1 VLKQWNAP
9 IALNVRK
16 STAVDAAA
24 PCRDVALQHGNA
36 ALRIAIVDDAEEPA
50 AVLEPALRE
59 AGYSDIARIGIAGPW
74 VAEIERASPDI
85 IVFHLGSPT
94 NEELDKLLTVTS
106 AIGRPVAMF
115 VDSSDEGMTA
125 RAVEAGVSAYVV
137 NGLSRERVKAVL
149 ELAVSR
155 FRALS
160 ALRKQL
166 DEAKAALAERR
177 IIDRAKLYL
186 MSTRKLTEA
195 NAYALIRGTAMHQ
208 GKRIVEIAQALLTA
222 TELLEGKKD
231 EAPKS

>member
-1 VLKQWNAP
+1 M
-9 IALNVRK
+9 
-16 STAVDAAA
+16 
-24 PCRDVALQHGNA
+24 
-36 ALRIAIVDDAEEPA
+36 RIAIVEDADDQAG
-50 AVLEPALRE
+50 LLQSALRE
-59 AGYSDIARIGIAGPW
+59 AGYSDMVRIGIAGPL

-94 NEELDKLLTVTS
+94 SDELDKLLTVTS
-106 AIGRPVAMF
+106 ALGRPVAMF
-115 VDSSDEGMTA
+115 VDNSDEGMTA

-137 NGLSRERVKAVL
+137 DGLSKERVKPVL
-149 ELAVSR
+149 ELAISR

-160 ALRKQL
+160 ALQKQL
-166 DEAKAALAERR
+166 NEAKAALAERR

-222 TELLEGKKD
+222 AELLEGKKD
-231 EAPKS
+231 DKSKA